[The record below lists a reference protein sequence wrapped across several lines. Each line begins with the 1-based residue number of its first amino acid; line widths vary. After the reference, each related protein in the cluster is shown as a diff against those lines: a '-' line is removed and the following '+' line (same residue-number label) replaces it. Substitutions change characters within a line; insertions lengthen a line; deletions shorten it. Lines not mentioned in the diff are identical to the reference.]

1 LQFKPVPLVDPGPL
15 ETPRL
20 HVRGVAEADLPALL
34 TINGDAE
41 VTRFLPYPAWATL
54 ADGEAWLKRMNGI
67 QAGGTAL
74 QFVIV
79 DKQAGQAIG
88 TCLLFGHDEGS
99 ARAELGYVLA
109 RNRWGRGLMHEA
121 LAALVGC
128 AFTRMGLRRLEA
140 EVDPRNGAS
149 GRVVQRLGFL
159 REGLLRQRW
168 MNQGQPC
175 DVETYGLLRHE
186 WPGLTAPAA
195 RPEAAP

>member
-1 LQFKPVPLVDPGPL
+1 VPLVAPGPI
-15 ETPRL
+15 ETARL
-20 HVRGVAEADLPALL
+20 HVRAVAEADLPALL
-34 TINGDAE
+34 AVNGDVE

-79 DKQAGQAIG
+79 DMQAGHAIG

-109 RNRWGRGLMHEA
+109 RACWGRGLMHEA
-121 LAALVGC
+121 LTALLGC

-140 EVDPRNGAS
+140 EVNPHNAAS
-149 GRVVQRLGFL
+149 GRALQRLGFT

-168 MNQGQPC
+168 VDKGEAH
-175 DVETYGLLRHE
+175 DVEAYGLLRHE
-186 WPGLTAPAA
+186 WPGAVPAA
-195 RPEAAP
+195 VQETPR